1 MTERSSGRD
10 GRGEAVLED
19 EDGEV
24 FSKGDLS
31 TLVNSKGNLHAPVV
45 LQEGPAPSLLLLT
58 CTSSM
63 SSANKNGRGS
73 RPS

>member
-1 MTERSSGRD
+1 M
-10 GRGEAVLED
+10 
-19 EDGEV
+19 
-24 FSKGDLS
+24 DL
-31 TLVNSKGNLHAPVV
+31 LVNSKGDLHAPVVLQDGPASVKEAADLLVNSKGDLHAPDV